1 MTNDSDP
8 WWADLSEEEL
18 LAEDDHRDG
27 PTVPDWRCSTC
38 RAKNAGAQPDCCYC
52 GRAWSPDDA

>member
-1 MTNDSDP
+1 MSNDTDP

-18 LAEDDHRDG
+18 LDHNE
-27 PTVPDWRCSTC
+27 PTLPDWLCPIC
-38 RAKNAGAQPDCCYC
+38 RAKNAGAHLNCCYC